1 MTTAATDAAATGED
15 RRRRLAGA
23 RLYLVCDARPG
34 GRPLADVLPA
44 AIAGGVDVFQ
54 LREKELSESELL
66 PIAREAVEICQSH
79 GALAIVNDWPQ
90 VALACQADGIH
101 VGQED
106 MAPARVRG
114 ICGPQMLVGLSTHAP
129 GEIDAAGEQPVD
141 YIGVGPVHETP
152 TKLGRPAV
160 GTELV
165 EYAAANARF
174 PFFAI
179 GGIDTGNIG
188 TVLAAGAGR
197 VCVLRAIA
205 VAEDP
210 ADAARRLRAQIDAVP
225 LR

>member
-79 GALAIVNDWPQ
+79 GALSIVNDWPR
-90 VALACQADGIH
+90 VALACDADGIH

-106 MAPARVRG
+106 MAPARVRE

-160 GTELV
+160 GAELV
-165 EYAAANARF
+165 EYAAANARL

-179 GGIDTGNIG
+179 GGIDTGNIAA
-188 TVLAAGAGR
+188 VLAVGAGR

-205 VAEDP
+205 DAEDP
-210 ADAARRLRAQIDAVP
+210 ADAAGRLRAQIDAVP